1 MNYRLTIKIND
12 KNWSE
17 TEKSGIFQRAL
28 QIYLRKSRRKRK
40 FDESYQAQIPNQP
53 LVIKNS
59 DSATNSS
66 SESDDYESDS
76 DY

>member
-17 TEKSGIFQRAL
+17 TEKSETLQRAL
-28 QIYLRKSRRKRK
+28 QIYLGKSRRERK
-40 FDESYQAQIPNQP
+40 FDESNQAQVPNQP
-53 LVIKNS
+53 LVTDDS

-66 SESDDYESDS
+66 SKSDDYESDS